1 MNKVGILYSRIRQ
14 EEKLILQEAEKKGI
28 ELVKV
33 NSRDLIM
40 NGSNHYGFDVLID
53 REISHTRATYALQLF
68 ESVGIKTINN
78 YKIASICGDKVTTSA
93 LLQQNGVP
101 TLDIKVAF
109 TKESALE
116 AVESMGYPVVL
127 KPVVGSW
134 GRLLAR
140 INDRDSA
147 EAILEHKE
155 YLPSTQSSIFYLQ
168 EYIDKPGRDIRAF
181 HIDGETVGAIYRSSD
196 HWITNT
202 ARGGRADLCP
212 LTNEIL
218 DICDQTAAAIGNGI
232 LAIDLIET
240 PNGLMVNE
248 VNNTAEFRNSID
260 VFGVNIPALILDY
273 ALKLGTT

>member
-1 MNKVGILYSRIRQ
+1 M
-14 EEKLILQEAEKKGI
+14 
-28 ELVKV
+28 
-33 NSRDLIM
+33 
-40 NGSNHYGFDVLID
+40 ID
-53 REISHTRATYALQLF
+53 RERSHTRATYALQLF

-155 YLPSTQSSIFYLQ
+155 YLPSTQSSIYYLQ
-168 EYIDKPGRDIRAF
+168 ELINRHKGGLVIPHGRRGFPFKRLNLSA
-181 HIDGETVGAIYRSSD
+181 EQKKKRREIYKASQNAS
-196 HWITNT
+196 
-202 ARGGRADLCP
+202 
-212 LTNEIL
+212 
-218 DICDQTAAAIGNGI
+218 
-232 LAIDLIET
+232 
-240 PNGLMVNE
+240 
-248 VNNTAEFRNSID
+248 
-260 VFGVNIPALILDY
+260 
-273 ALKLGTT
+273 KLSCR